1 MTKQEIWIFGDSYAD
16 RFSNIDVTFSWP
28 RELEKNYNVTN
39 FGHSGDGP
47 QGVLDNI
54 NKCILSMPNLD
65 DKKVMAIVMLP
76 EICRYTFSFY
86 TKIKQRVY
94 GQVNSESSDQFKD
107 MIKRKFGEDKL
118 KFLMDFQ
125 EYYLK
130 VDSNR
135 KIEEMKTFSL
145 LNHYATYFKKMLVW
159 PTDYVYVDDDPACRP
174 LFSSLVN
181 YDFVP
186 ITMETI
192 THHREPNTIGRW
204 PDDKNTINHLSLFH
218 HKIMYTELVEWIESG
233 KLPEDKFVYD
243 PNGNTDGNVLR
254 IRDPNKIYQ
263 D

>member
-16 RFSNIDVTFSWP
+16 RYNNIDVTFSWP

-39 FGHSGDGP
+39 FGHRGDGP

-65 DKKVMAIVMLP
+65 DKKVTVIVMLP
-76 EICRYTFSFY
+76 EICRYSYSFY
-86 TKIKQRVY
+86 KNIKDRVT
-94 GQVNSESSDQFKD
+94 GQVNSQSSDEFKD
-107 MIKRKFGEDKL
+107 LVKQKFGEDKL
-118 KFLMDFQ
+118 RFLMDFQ

-130 VDSNR
+130 VSSNR

-159 PTDYVYVDDDPACRP
+159 PTGEVYVYNNTVDRF

-186 ITMETI
+186 IPMVTI
-192 THHREPNTIGRW
+192 THDREPNSIDRW
-204 PDDKNTINHLSLFH
+204 PNDNKTINHLSLFH
-218 HKIMYTELVEWIESG
+218 HKIMHAELVEWIENG

-243 PNGNTDGNVLR
+243 INGDSDGNVLR
-254 IRDPNKIYQ
+254 MRDPDK
-263 D
+263 